1 MITQRFNTDLKWRN
15 GWPPNHYMY
24 GFFQLLEF
32 LECNIGHVFDHNQQ
46 LFGAPQSNNK
56 MIEIG
61 SYMGESTLMFASTGI
76 FKNIHCIDP
85 LKGTEKMNEDYGYEW
100 DTVKQEFE
108 INLRYFDNITLH
120 EDYSYNVV
128 DEFEDNSFDFIYID
142 ASHTYE
148 DTKKDIELYL
158 PKVKKGGIIGGHDY
172 QQDEFPGVKKSVLEL
187 VGKPDDVFRD
197 YSWVKKL

>member
-1 MITQRFNTDLKWRN
+1 
-15 GWPPNHYMY
+15 
-24 GFFQLLEF
+24 
-32 LECNIGHVFDHNQQ
+32 
-46 LFGAPQSNNK
+46 
-56 MIEIG
+56 
-61 SYMGESTLMFASTGI
+61 
-76 FKNIHCIDP
+76 
-85 LKGTEKMNEDYGYEW
+85 MNEDYGYEW

-187 VGKPDDVFRD
+187 VGKPDEVFRD